1 MEHWLRLSCAE
12 TQAIHALAFLGN
24 EIDDICMSL
33 SVETL
38 QGLSH
43 RIHELE
49 RMREMNERE
58 REALSNVVKY
68 LWADEIK
75 HFECEGKPD
84 GHICCELQV
93 LQDYLADG
101 RS

>member
-1 MEHWLRLSCAE
+1 MEHWIRLSCAE

-24 EIDDICMSL
+24 KIDDICMSL

-43 RIHELE
+43 RITELE
-49 RMREMNERE
+49 RMRKMNKRE

-68 LWADEIK
+68 LWADETK

-84 GHICCELQV
+84 SHVFCELQV
-93 LQDYLADG
+93 LQDYLADS